1 MNIKFFYPA
10 GFISLLFLP
19 ILGLWQLN
27 QFHVFDKFGLVEAF
41 YFSNEQPT
49 CINFKSHPE
58 LNYTTFNING
68 NKSSDKIN
76 LDLAQLEIR
85 KLTQSNSLIN
95 GVCIH
100 LGDSSKLWALVKA
113 FEICKLEKAENYI
126 GEGNEIWVYNTKR
139 LENYQF
145 GAEAFNAYELHCI
158 DFKVLENEKQFV
170 FNPKWIV
177 LGFLTIILYLILIV
191 LSFKRIRSL
200 KRNFNLQ

>member
-1 MNIKFFYPA
+1 MNKRYIYPA

-27 QFHVFDKFGLVEAF
+27 QFHIFDKFGLVEAF

-68 NKSSDKIN
+68 NKGSDRIN

-85 KLTQSNSLIN
+85 KLTQSKSLKN

-100 LGDSSKLWALVKA
+100 FGDSTKLWALVKA

-126 GEGNEIWVYNTKR
+126 GEGVEIWVYNTNR

-145 GAEAFNAYELHCI
+145 GAEVFNAFELHCI
-158 DFKVLENEKQFV
+158 DFKELENEKQFV

-177 LGFLTIILYLILIV
+177 LGFLTLILYLILVAFTINKTRT
-191 LSFKRIRSL
+191 FN
-200 KRNFNLQ
+200 RN